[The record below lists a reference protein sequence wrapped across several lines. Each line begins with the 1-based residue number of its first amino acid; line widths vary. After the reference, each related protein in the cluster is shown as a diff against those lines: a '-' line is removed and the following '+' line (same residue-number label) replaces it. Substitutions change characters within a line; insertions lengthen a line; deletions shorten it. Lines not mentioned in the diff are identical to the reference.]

1 MTIARLLALTLL
13 SLAHLHGSA
22 ATAARAETYTPPVT
36 VTQRTVDVHVRAD
49 GSATTEVRQTL
60 RIDTEQAVE
69 SHGEFRFNY
78 SSRTENFEVLEAW
91 TVTPDGQRLDVA
103 PEKIR
108 TLETSDTGEP
118 SFSDGKVRVV
128 IFPAVG
134 VGAQLGYRVR
144 REQHTPDLPGHFFDL
159 QTFSPH
165 RRVEAFEY
173 RLSHEPGIALRVGAG
188 RALHQPGT
196 PGPQGGRVQPLP
208 TDAPGTMRYRYVWRQ
223 DQVLAPLSGR
233 VALSDF
239 SAWVGATSF
248 ADYAAVG
255 QAYQASA
262 RPQAEPTPEIRA
274 LAQRLTEGATDDR
287 DKVRRLHH
295 WVSRHIRYVALELDS
310 SGYVPRAAQHV
321 LEHRFG
327 DCKDHVALLEALL
340 RAVGVDSTPALVN
353 LGNSHRLPPLPM
365 PMFDH
370 VITYVPSLD
379 LYLDAT
385 AQFAPLGTLP
395 DGADGKPVLHTA
407 SGAVTRTPAP
417 HPDRNGAHTRTTLQ
431 VQPDGSVTGRSVVR
445 ARGTHEVDS
454 RAWHHA
460 WATQAMD
467 EIVRTVLAGH
477 QETGTGRITHPAPA
491 DLDTPWQVQAEF
503 TLDPVINL
511 PGLAAMT
518 VPVGVADGHLRGMRT
533 LTADPT
539 QPLEYEC
546 SSMRYLEETT
556 IEFPPSATL
565 WHLPPDVTIQHGPLR
580 YEARW
585 RQQGQTVE
593 VRREF
598 VSHFAATLC
607 GAKEELAWEAVLPVM
622 RRDLR
627 GQVFVR

>member
-1 MTIARLLALTLL
+1 
-13 SLAHLHGSA
+13 
-22 ATAARAETYTPPVT
+22 
-36 VTQRTVDVHVRAD
+36 
-49 GSATTEVRQTL
+49 
-60 RIDTEQAVE
+60 
-69 SHGEFRFNY
+69 
-78 SSRTENFEVLEAW
+78 VLKAW
-91 TVTPDGQRLDVA
+91 TITPDVQRLDVA
-103 PEKIR
+103 PEKIH

-134 VGAQLGYRVR
+134 VGAQLGYRAR
-144 REQHTPDLPGHFFDL
+144 REKHTPDLPGHFFDL

-188 RALHQPGT
+188 PVLHQPGT

-208 TDAPGTMRYRYVWRQ
+208 TDAPGTVRYRYVWRQ

-239 SAWVGATSF
+239 AAWVGATSF

-255 QAYQASA
+255 QTYQASV

-274 LAQRLTEGATDDR
+274 LAQRLT
-287 DKVRRLHH
+287 
-295 WVSRHIRYVALELDS
+295 
-310 SGYVPRAAQHV
+310 
-321 LEHRFG
+321 
-327 DCKDHVALLEALL
+327 
-340 RAVGVDSTPALVN
+340 
-353 LGNSHRLPPLPM
+353 
-365 PMFDH
+365 
-370 VITYVPSLD
+370 
-379 LYLDAT
+379 
-385 AQFAPLGTLP
+385 
-395 DGADGKPVLHTA
+395 DGAEGKPVLHTA
-407 SGAVTRTPAP
+407 SCAVTRTPVP
-417 HPDRNGAHTRTTLQ
+417 YPDRNGAHTRTTLQ
-431 VQPDGSVTGRSVVR
+431 VRPDGSVTGRSVVR

-467 EIVRTVLAGH
+467 EIVRTVLARH
-477 QETGTGRITHPAPA
+477 QETGTGRITHPDPA
-491 DLDTPWQVQAEF
+491 DLDAPWQVQADF

-511 PGLAAMT
+511 PGPSATT
-518 VPVGVADGHLRGMRT
+518 VPVGVADGHLRSMRT

-546 SSMRYLEETT
+546 SSVRYLEETT
-556 IEFPPSATL
+556 IQFPPSATL
-565 WHLPPDVTIQHGPLR
+565 WHLPPDVSIQRGPLR

-585 RQQGQTVE
+585 RQQGQSVD
-593 VRREF
+593 VGREF

-607 GAKEELAWEAVLPVM
+607 GAEEELAWEAVLPVM
-622 RRDLR
+622 QRDLR